1 MLTSLESRRNK
12 ALGCVAEYRAS
23 LAHQLRQSAD
33 RIIDGNGVPLAGRLR
48 RAQTFL
54 LMPAFISANRSE
66 RLPTSAGGYFEVSR
80 EVSFHDA
87 LVLFDSLQGCQAN
100 PRGRRQLHL
109 RMVPRQDRAM
119 QTLRMAGAP

>member
-1 MLTSLESRRNK
+1 MVAVNDFSGLTSSACALAKAEASAATDSLDRWTLKVKEVIAFSFSAERR
-12 ALGCVAEYRAS
+12 S
-23 LAHQLRQSAD
+23 LLY
-33 RIIDGNGVPLAGRLR
+33 RLR
-48 RAQTFL
+48 RSEAGLLDRFL
-54 LMPAFISANRSE
+54 
-66 RLPTSAGGYFEVSR
+66 YFEDGR

-119 QTLRMAGAP
+119 QTLRMAGAPILPLE